1 MCGDG
6 AFADICPMHGA
17 TVSIDRKAREE
28 RLVRE
33 NLNLVD
39 SAVHHLAAR
48 LPRHIP
54 RDELISAAMAG
65 LAQAARGFDPE
76 RHTNFSHYAS
86 ARIRGAL
93 LDELRNRDWATRS
106 VRSKA
111 RRMQAA
117 TEELTATLGRA
128 PTAAELA
135 ENMGVTIQAV
145 DALSND
151 VHRSVVLNYDSVLAE
166 GGGEWLL
173 PADEE
178 SPDVVLL
185 QREQRAYLLDAVAAL
200 PERLRHVVIG
210 SFFEERSVQ
219 QLADDLNVSPS
230 RISQMRAEAM
240 TLLKDGITSQMEP
253 DRAPASTGSRRVT
266 RRTSAYRA
274 AVAGGSDF
282 KSRITASSRPLAY
295 AVPANLKVDRSA

>member
-1 MCGDG
+1 
-6 AFADICPMHGA
+6 MHG
-17 TVSIDRKAREE
+17 TSVDQKQRVREE
-28 RLVRE
+28 QLVRE
-33 NLNLVD
+33 HLNLVE

-48 LPRHIP
+48 LPRHIS
-54 RDELISAAMAG
+54 RDELVSAAMVG
-65 LAQAARGFDPE
+65 LAQAARAFDPE

-128 PTAAELA
+128 PTNRELA
-135 ENMGVTIQAV
+135 ENMGVTVQAV
-145 DALSND
+145 EDLSND
-151 VHRSVVLNYDSVLAE
+151 VHRSVVLNYDSVPTE

-173 PADEE
+173 PADEL
-178 SPDVVLL
+178 SPDLVLL
-185 QREQRAYLLDAVAAL
+185 EREQRAYLLDAVAAL
-200 PERLRHVVIG
+200 PERLRHVVCG

-219 QLADDLNVSPS
+219 QLAEDLHVSPS
-230 RISQMRAEAM
+230 RISQMRSEAM
-240 TLLKDGITSQMEP
+240 VLLKDGIISQMDPERLP
-253 DRAPASTGSRRVT
+253 PSTGSRRVA

-295 AVPANLKVDRSA
+295 EVPVSLRVVRSA

>member
-1 MCGDG
+1 M
-6 AFADICPMHGA
+6 
-17 TVSIDRKAREE
+17 REH
-28 RLVRE
+28 LK
-33 NLNLVD
+33 LVD
-39 SAVHHLAAR
+39 TAVHHLAAR

-54 RDELISAAMAG
+54 RDELVSAAMAG
-65 LAQAARGFDPE
+65 LAQAARCFDE
-76 RHTNFSHYAS
+76 DRHTNFSHYAS

-111 RRMQAA
+111 RRMQVA

-128 PTAAELA
+128 PTRTELA

-145 DALSND
+145 GALSND

-173 PADEE
+173 PADER

-185 QREQRAYLLDAVAAL
+185 EREQRAYLLDAVAAL

-219 QLADDLNVSPS
+219 QLADDLHVSSS
-230 RISQMRAEAM
+230 RISQMRSEAM

-253 DRAPASTGSRRVT
+253 ERAPAGSSSRRVA

-282 KSRITASSRPLAY
+282 RSRITASSRPLAY
-295 AVPANLKVDRSA
+295 AVPANLKVARSA

>member
-1 MCGDG
+1 MGHSPT
-6 AFADICPMHGA
+6 FVPMHGA
-17 TVSIDRKAREE
+17 TVDMDQRAREE

-33 NLNLVD
+33 HLNLVNT
-39 SAVHHLAAR
+39 AVGHLAGR

-65 LAQAARGFDPE
+65 LAQAARAFDPE

-86 ARIRGAL
+86 SRIRGAL
-93 LDELRNRDWATRS
+93 LDELRNRDWATRT

-117 TEELTATLGRA
+117 TEELTGVLGRA
-128 PTAAELA
+128 PTDTELA
-135 ENMGVTIQAV
+135 ETMGVTVAAV
-145 DALSND
+145 KALSND
-151 VHRSVVLNYDSVLAE
+151 VHRSVVLNYDSVVAE
-166 GGGEWLL
+166 GGGEWIL
-173 PADEE
+173 PADDQ

-185 QREQRAYLLDAVAAL
+185 EREQRAYLLDAVAAL
-200 PERLRHVVIG
+200 PDRLRQVVFG

-219 QLADDLNVSPS
+219 QLADDLGVSPS

-240 TLLKDGITSQMEP
+240 ILLKDGITSQMDPE
-253 DRAPASTGSRRVT
+253 RAPESTGSRRVA
-266 RRTSAYRA
+266 RRTTAYRA
-274 AVAGGSDF
+274 AIAGGSDF

-295 AVPANLKVDRSA
+295 EVPGSLDIARSA

>member
-1 MCGDG
+1 
-6 AFADICPMHGA
+6 MHGGK
-17 TVSIDRKAREE
+17 VDIHQRAREE
-28 RLVRE
+28 QLVRE
-33 NLNLVD
+33 HLNLVD

-65 LAQAARGFDPE
+65 LAQAARSFDGE

-106 VRSKA
+106 VRARA
-111 RRMQAA
+111 RRMQKA
-117 TEELTATLGRA
+117 TEELTARLGRS
-128 PTAAELA
+128 PTRAELA
-135 ENMGVTIQAV
+135 ENIGVTVEAV
-145 DALSND
+145 VALSND
-151 VHRSVVLNYDSVLAE
+151 VHRSVVLNYDSVIAE

-173 PADEE
+173 PVDDQ

-185 QREQRAYLLDAVAAL
+185 EREQRAYLLDAVAAL
-200 PERLRHVVIG
+200 PERLRHVVLG

-240 TLLKDGITSQMEP
+240 ILLKDGITSQMEP
-253 DRAPASTGSRRVT
+253 ERAAVSTGSRRVA
-266 RRTSAYRA
+266 RRTRVYRA

-282 KSRITASSRPLAY
+282 KSRITAVSRPLASSLP
-295 AVPANLKVDRSA
+295 VNVKVTPSR

>member
-1 MCGDG
+1 
-6 AFADICPMHGA
+6 MHGA
-17 TVSIDRKAREE
+17 TVDMNQRAREE
-28 RLVRE
+28 ELVRE
-33 NLNLVD
+33 HLNLVD
-39 SAVHHLAAR
+39 SAVHHLAGR

-65 LAQAARGFDPE
+65 LAQAARAFDPE

-117 TEELTATLGRA
+117 IEELTGSLGRA
-128 PTAAELA
+128 PTIAELA
-135 ENMGVTIQAV
+135 QNMGVTVEAV
-145 DALSND
+145 GALSND
-151 VHRSVVLNYDSVLAE
+151 VHRSVVLNYDSVVAE
-166 GGGEWLL
+166 GGGEWIL
-173 PADEE
+173 PADDQ

-185 QREQRAYLLDAVAAL
+185 EREQRAYLFDAVAAL
-200 PERLRHVVIG
+200 PERLRHVVLG

-219 QLADDLNVSPS
+219 QLADDLQVSPS
-230 RISQMRAEAM
+230 RVSQMRAEAM
-240 TLLKDGITSQMEP
+240 ILLKDGITSQMEP
-253 DRAPASTGSRRVT
+253 DQAPVTTGSRRVA

-295 AVPANLKVDRSA
+295 EVPADLNVARSA

>member
-1 MCGDG
+1 MGLSPT
-6 AFADICPMHGA
+6 FFHMHGA
-17 TVSIDRKAREE
+17 TIDIHQKSREE

-33 NLNLVD
+33 HLNLVD
-39 SAVHHLAAR
+39 SAVHHLAGR

-54 RDELISAAMAG
+54 KDELVSAAMAG
-65 LAQAARGFDPE
+65 LAQAARAFDPE

-93 LDELRNRDWATRS
+93 LDELRNRDWSTRS

-111 RRMQAA
+111 RRMQSAV
-117 TEELTATLGRA
+117 EELTATLGRA
-128 PTAAELA
+128 PTNSELA
-135 ENMGVTIQAV
+135 ENMGVTVQAIGT
-145 DALSND
+145 LSND
-151 VHRSVVLNYDSVLAE
+151 VHRSVVLNYDSVVAE

-173 PADEE
+173 PADEQ
-178 SPDVVLL
+178 SPDLVLL
-185 QREQRAYLLDAVAAL
+185 EREQRAYLLDAVAAL
-200 PERLRHVVIG
+200 PGRLRHVVLG

-219 QLADDLNVSPS
+219 DLADDLGVSPS

-240 TLLKDGITSQMEP
+240 ILLKDGITSQMEP
-253 DRAPASTGSRRVT
+253 DGAPASTGSRRVA
-266 RRTSAYRA
+266 RRTTAYRA

-295 AVPANLKVDRSA
+295 EVPSDLRVARSA

>member
-1 MCGDG
+1 MRGNG
-6 AFADICPMHGA
+6 TFTDICPMHGA
-17 TVSIDRKAREE
+17 TIDTDQRAREE
-28 RLVRE
+28 ALVRE
-33 NLNLVD
+33 HLNLVD
-39 SAVHHLAAR
+39 SAVHHLAGR

-65 LAQAARGFDPE
+65 LAQAARAFDPD

-111 RRMQAA
+111 RRMHAA
-117 TEELTATLGRA
+117 TEELTGSLGRA
-128 PTAAELA
+128 PTPSELA
-135 ENMGVTIQAV
+135 ENMGVTVQAV
-145 DALSND
+145 GALSHD
-151 VHRSVVLNYDSVLAE
+151 LHRSVVLNYDSVVAE
-166 GGGEWLL
+166 GGGEWIL
-173 PADEE
+173 PADDQ

-185 QREQRAYLLDAVAAL
+185 EREQRAYLIDAVAAL
-200 PERLRHVVIG
+200 PERLRHVVLG

-219 QLADDLNVSPS
+219 QLADDLQVSPS

-240 TLLKDGITSQMEP
+240 ILLKDGITSQMDPEREQV
-253 DRAPASTGSRRVT
+253 DTGSRRVA

-295 AVPANLKVDRSA
+295 LVPANLDVARSA

>member
-1 MCGDG
+1 MQ
-6 AFADICPMHGA
+6 GA
-17 TVSIDRKAREE
+17 TVDTDQKAREE
-28 RLVRE
+28 QLVRE
-33 NLNLVD
+33 HLNLVD
-39 SAVHHLAAR
+39 SAVHHLAGR
-48 LPRHIP
+48 LPRHIA
-54 RDELISAAMAG
+54 RDELLSAAMAG
-65 LAQAARGFDPE
+65 LAQAARAFDPG

-111 RRMQAA
+111 RRMQSA
-117 TEELTATLGRA
+117 TEELTAGLGRA
-128 PTAAELA
+128 PTTAELA
-135 ENMGVTIQAV
+135 ENMGVTVQAV
-145 DALSND
+145 GALSND
-151 VHRSVVLNYDSVLAE
+151 VHRSVVLNYDSVVAE

-173 PADEE
+173 PADEQ

-185 QREQRAYLLDAVAAL
+185 EREQEAYLFDAVAAL
-200 PERLRHVVIG
+200 PDRLRHVVLG

-219 QLADDLNVSPS
+219 QLAVELGVSPS

-240 TLLKDGITSQMEP
+240 ILLKDGITSQMEP
-253 DRAPASTGSRRVT
+253 EQAPVSTGSRRVA

-295 AVPANLKVDRSA
+295 QVPADLDVARSA